1 MPKRYTDE
9 QLAALRAMPL
19 EQALRQLEL
28 YFTKDPDYKP
38 RKDLSAARLN
48 VSVGGRVFEILV
60 TGIRWYD
67 TRAKKGGGGAI
78 DLAMHLL
85 DLDFRGAVKKLLAAS

>member
-1 MPKRYTDE
+1 MAKRYTEE
-9 QLAALRAMPL
+9 QLATLRAMPL
-19 EQALRQLEL
+19 EQALRKLRL

-38 RKDLSAARLN
+38 RKAVSAARLN
-48 VSVGGRVFEILV
+48 VSVGNRVFEILV

-67 TRAKKGGGGAI
+67 TRAKMGGGGAI

-85 DLDFRGAVKKLLAAS
+85 DLDFRGAVKRLIAAD

>member
-1 MPKRYTDE
+1 MAKRFTEE
-9 QLAALRAMPL
+9 QLESLRAMPL
-19 EQALRQLEL
+19 EQALRKLDL
-28 YFTKDPDYKP
+28 YFTRDPDYHP
-38 RKDLSAARLN
+38 RKNSSGVRLN

-67 TRAKKGGGGAI
+67 TREKKGGGGAI

-85 DLDFRGAVKKLLAAS
+85 DLDFRVAVKKLLACG

>member
-1 MPKRYTDE
+1 MAKRYTEE
-9 QLAALRAMPL
+9 QLTALRAMPL
-19 EQALRQLEL
+19 EQALRKLEL
-28 YFTKDPDYKP
+28 YFKKDPDYKP
-38 RKDLSAARLN
+38 RKDLSAVRLN
-48 VSVGGRVFEILV
+48 VAVGNAGYEILV

-85 DLDFRGAVKKLLAAS
+85 GLDFRGAVKRLMTVN

>member
-9 QLAALRAMPL
+9 QLAVLRAMSL
-19 EQALRQLEL
+19 EQALRKLEL

-48 VSVGGRVFEILV
+48 VSVGNRVFEILV

-67 TRAKKGGGGAI
+67 MREKKGGGGAI

-85 DLDFRGAVKKLLAAS
+85 DLDFRGAVKRLIASD